1 MSRWLY
7 FWVANLI
14 LAGLTFALI
23 TVVVI
28 VRGIGD
34 LKEMFRRLTKGDS
47 ERG

>member
-14 LAGLTFALI
+14 LAGLTFVLI

-28 VRGIGD
+28 VRGIAD
-34 LKEMFRRLTKGDS
+34 LKEMFRRLTKGESARD
-47 ERG
+47 

>member
-23 TVVVI
+23 TGVVI

-34 LKEMFRRLTKGDS
+34 LKEMFRRLTKGES

>member
-34 LKEMFRRLTKGDS
+34 LKEMFRRLTKRES

>member
-1 MSRWLY
+1 MSLWLY

-34 LKEMFRRLTKGDS
+34 LKEMFRRLTKGAS

>member
-14 LAGLTFALI
+14 LAGLTFVLI

-34 LKEMFRRLTKGDS
+34 LKEMFRRLKKGEPELD
-47 ERG
+47 

>member
-28 VRGIGD
+28 VGGIGD
-34 LKEMFRRLTKGDS
+34 LKEMFRRLTKGES
-47 ERG
+47 ERD

>member
-1 MSRWLY
+1 MSLWLH

-14 LAGLTFALI
+14 LASLTFALI

-34 LKEMFRRLTKGDS
+34 LREMFRRLTKGES

>member
-23 TVVVI
+23 PVVVI
-28 VRGIGD
+28 VRGIAD
-34 LKEMFRRLTKGDS
+34 LKEMFRRLTKGES

>member
-23 TVVVI
+23 TAVVI
-28 VRGIGD
+28 VRGIAD
-34 LKEMFRRLTKGDS
+34 LKEMFRRLTKGES

>member
-14 LAGLTFALI
+14 LAGLTFVLI

-28 VRGIGD
+28 VRGIDD
-34 LKEMFRRLTKGDS
+34 LKEMFKRLTKGES
-47 ERG
+47 ERD

>member
-1 MSRWLY
+1 MSYWLY

-14 LAGLTFALI
+14 LAGLTFVVI

-34 LKEMFRRLTKGDS
+34 LQEMFRRLTKGESD
-47 ERG
+47 RG

>member
-14 LAGLTFALI
+14 LAGLAFALI

-28 VRGIGD
+28 VRGIAD
-34 LKEMFRRLTKGDS
+34 LKEMFRRLTKGES
-47 ERG
+47 ERD

>member
-28 VRGIGD
+28 ARGIGD
-34 LKEMFRRLTKGDS
+34 LKGMFRRLAKGES
-47 ERG
+47 ERD